1 VVPEAHPEGRVVR
14 QVLVSKQQVLRFN
27 DGSFI
32 DFLTYET
39 DLDKFGGPQRH
50 FLGYD
55 EPPPRDIRDE
65 GLVPG

>member
-1 VVPEAHPEGRVVR
+1 
-14 QVLVSKQQVLRFN
+14 LRFN
-27 DGSFI
+27 DGSYI

-65 GLVPG
+65 GLVRLTRFGGFEMFAMTP